1 MKRRS
6 VLQALVAG
14 SSALALTTS
23 LNDGSASR
31 SASER
36 VFILVDLK
44 GGNDGLNTLAPI
56 EDARYRRAHPTLA
69 LDIDALVGA
78 RASSALSAAA
88 PLWHQNRLGLLLV
101 LVGPSRVGVISRH
114 PINGQ
119 RGVKMVKVL
128 LVGSGLLDRG
138 ITAPLLSFA
147 SAGSAAMEGGSALA
161 LQLDPS
167 VLRSGLSEV
176 FILSRSWIV
185 RFCDACWN

>member
-56 EDARYRRAHPTLA
+56 EDARYRRARPTLA
-69 LDIDALVGA
+69 LDMMRPCLTE
-78 RASSALSAAA
+78 ASRFI
-88 PLWHQNRLGLLLV
+88 RL
-101 LVGPSRVGVISRH
+101 
-114 PINGQ
+114 
-119 RGVKMVKVL
+119 
-128 LVGSGLLDRG
+128 
-138 ITAPLLSFA
+138 
-147 SAGSAAMEGGSALA
+147 
-161 LQLDPS
+161 
-167 VLRSGLSEV
+167 
-176 FILSRSWIV
+176 
-185 RFCDACWN
+185 

>member
-56 EDARYRRAHPTLA
+56 EDARYRRARPTLA
-69 LDIDALVGA
+69 LDIDAPLLDRGL
-78 RASSALSAAA
+78 ALHPSLAPLL
-88 PLWHQNRLGLLLV
+88 PLWHQNRLGFALGV
-101 LVGPSRVGVISRH
+101 VGPSRVGVISRH

-128 LVGSGLLDRG
+128 AGWLRLGL
-138 ITAPLLSFA
+138 IAA
-147 SAGSAAMEGGSALA
+147 SRLRCCHLHRQA
-161 LQLDPS
+161 LQRWKGAQL
-167 VLRSGLSEV
+167 
-176 FILSRSWIV
+176 
-185 RFCDACWN
+185 